1 MIHELR
7 DQVFIHDLMY
17 STDLLKGTI
26 QYLGQDRPNDKG
38 IRDYALVRISKDE
51 FFSDVKCYE
60 NEIYEKSIENTA
72 RYNKQQQYQQLT
84 KQIEKLTK
92 ERDNL

>member
-1 MIHELR
+1 MIHELH
-7 DQVFIHDLMY
+7 DQVFIHDMMY

-26 QYLGQDRPNDKG
+26 QYISRDHPNEG
-38 IRDYALVRISKDE
+38 GLRDYALVRISKDE

-60 NEIYEKSIENTA
+60 NEIYEKSVENMA
-72 RYNKQQQYQQLT
+72 RYNKQQRYQQLT
-84 KQIEKLTK
+84 TQIEKLTK